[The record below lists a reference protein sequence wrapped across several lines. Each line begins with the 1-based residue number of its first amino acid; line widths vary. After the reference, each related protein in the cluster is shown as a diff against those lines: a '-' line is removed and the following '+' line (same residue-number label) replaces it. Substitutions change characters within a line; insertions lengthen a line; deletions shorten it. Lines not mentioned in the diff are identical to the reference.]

1 MFPLAQV
8 LMSNMPRGLCPERD
22 SRPGGALVTFTGEVR
37 TLEEINTC
45 PNCGGPLISRPA
57 MPGFPSIG
65 NTVFEWS
72 CAACGVSGT
81 VEAADTVDF
90 VSEAIKAHHTL
101 VSPDCPNSL
110 HGFDVIA

>member
-1 MFPLAQV
+1 MPQLRRAPNFSTGNAWVPLY
-8 LMSNMPRGLCPERD
+8 REHR
-22 SRPGGALVTFTGEVR
+22 
-37 TLEEINTC
+37 
-45 PNCGGPLISRPA
+45 
-57 MPGFPSIG
+57 
-65 NTVFEWS
+65 FEWS